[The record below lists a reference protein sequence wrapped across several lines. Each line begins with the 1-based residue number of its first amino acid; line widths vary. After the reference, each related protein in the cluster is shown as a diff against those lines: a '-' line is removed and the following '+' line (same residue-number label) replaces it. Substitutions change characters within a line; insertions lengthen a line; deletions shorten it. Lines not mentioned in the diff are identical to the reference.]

1 MARPINILVA
11 KQVQTLPPGRHGDGG
26 GLYLLVRDSGS
37 RFWLFRYKVDGKM
50 REMGLGPAS
59 GSGAVTLAD
68 ARAKAADLMKQ
79 VRAKVDPLEARA
91 REAAAKQAEAKAAL
105 IRGKTFEQVAK
116 AYIAS
121 KEAGWRNDKHRA
133 QWGSTLETYAYPTIG
148 EMPVADIEADHVEA
162 ILKPIWT
169 TKPETASRVR
179 GRIEMVLDYAHALK
193 WRVGENPARWRGHMA
208 NLLPA
213 RGKVA
218 RVQHHSALPW
228 AEMGDFMA
236 ELRKRE
242 ASSAR
247 ALEFAILTAAR
258 SGEVFGARWCEL
270 DLVNK
275 LWTVPGERMKAGR
288 DHKVPLSPAALAV
301 VQAMAI
307 VRPKDDNK
315 GQAFVFPGA
324 KAGSPLSGMSM
335 IVLLRRMNPATE
347 TRPARWRDPAS
358 GEPVTPHGFRS
369 TFRDWVA
376 ESTSFAG
383 EIAEAALAHVV
394 GDKVEAAYRRGDL
407 FEKRRKLMEAWAE
420 HCAAVV
426 KPASA
431 KVTPIRRKVAG

>member
-37 RFWLFRYKVDGKM
+37 RFWLFRYKVEGKM

-79 VRAKVDPLEARA
+79 VRAKVDPLAERA
-91 REAAAKQAEAKAAL
+91 REAAAKEAEAKAAL
-105 IRGKTFEQVAK
+105 IKGKTFEQVAK
-116 AYIAS
+116 ALIAS

-133 QWGSTLETYAYPTIG
+133 QWGSTLETYAYPTMG
-148 EMPVADIEADHVEA
+148 AVPVSEIDTGHVTTA
-162 ILKPIWT
+162 LNPIWT
-169 TKPETASRVR
+169 TIPETASRLR
-179 GRIEMVLDYAHALK
+179 GRIEAVLDYAKAMG

-228 AEMGDFMA
+228 AEMGAFT
-236 ELRKRE
+236 
-242 ASSAR
+242 
-247 ALEFAILTAAR
+247 ILTAAR
-258 SGEVFGARWCEL
+258 SGEVFGARWCEI
-270 DLVNK
+270 DLANK
-275 LWTVPGERMKAGR
+275 VWTIPGERMKAGR
-288 DHKVPLSPAALAV
+288 EHRVPLSPAAITVLK
-301 VQAMAI
+301 AMEIA
-307 VRPKDDNK
+307 RPEDDDK
-315 GQAFVFPGA
+315 GEAFVFPGA
-324 KAGSPLSGMSM
+324 KTGSPLSGMAM
-335 IVLLRRMNPATE
+335 LVLLRRMN
-347 TRPARWRDPAS
+347 RDDITA
-358 GEPVTPHGFRS
+358 HGFRS

-376 ESTSFAG
+376 ESTSYAG

-394 GDKVEAAYRRGDL
+394 SNAVEAAYRRGDL

-420 HCAAVV
+420 HCAKVA
-426 KPASA
+426 KPSSA
-431 KVTPIRRKVAG
+431 KVTPIRRTAG